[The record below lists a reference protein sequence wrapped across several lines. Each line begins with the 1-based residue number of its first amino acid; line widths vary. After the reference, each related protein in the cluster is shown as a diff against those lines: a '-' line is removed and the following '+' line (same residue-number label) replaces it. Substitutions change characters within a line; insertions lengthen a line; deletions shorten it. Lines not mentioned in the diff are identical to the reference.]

1 MKEELVK
8 RRKNNKGFSL
18 VELIIVI
25 AIMAVLV
32 GVLAPQFIKYVNNS
46 KVSTDI
52 KNGQEIASAISAGMA
67 DGVIKTNVD
76 TAAECSTLDE
86 SVRKMLGGSTLPSV
100 KFDSNYKW
108 TYTCNVTTGE
118 VHVYCGGLEV
128 YPDPS
133 ADKTGYEKV
142 NKK

>member
-1 MKEELVK
+1 MKKELLK

-46 KVSTDI
+46 KVSTDV

-67 DGVIKTNVD
+67 DGVIKADVGTP
-76 TAAECSTLDE
+76 TAASGLDKA
-86 SVRKMLGGSTLPSV
+86 VRDMLGGSALPV
-100 KFDSNYKW
+100 PKVDKGYTW

-118 VHVYCGGLEV
+118 VHVYLNALEV

-133 ADKTGYEKV
+133 TEKTGYEAV